1 MKWPIGG
8 VNTQTS
14 FCSVSQKE
22 KRNGRYLSQIVT
34 LFSNLLFR

>member
-1 MKWPIGG
+1 MAYWRSQHANL
-8 VNTQTS
+8 VL
-14 FCSVSQKE
+14 FVSQKE